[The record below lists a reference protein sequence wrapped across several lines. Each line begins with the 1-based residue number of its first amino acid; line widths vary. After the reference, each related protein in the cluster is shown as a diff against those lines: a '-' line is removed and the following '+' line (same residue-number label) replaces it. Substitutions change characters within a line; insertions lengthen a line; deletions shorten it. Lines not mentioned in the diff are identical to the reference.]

1 MLGGKG
7 LSFLWKVILAQAGPS
22 ALGFVQLSLV
32 SLTLLANLC
41 LLGLQTTIIRFITI
55 MRQRK
60 QPKAADAVLLF
71 TFKVSMS
78 VALILSIV
86 VWVLPSLARDTL
98 QLHSMSDT
106 SIRLLMSALPFFLAS
121 ELLVSYFNATQ
132 QMVQYGLGK
141 YVLQPF
147 FRLLLL
153 FIVLFSPFATEFS
166 VVLHIVLAG
175 VLSTVV
181 LFVMSVLWKDRS
193 RWSVSLEDSYRQEF
207 LDYSVPVAGSFL
219 LFIAYGTIDTFLI
232 SRSMAIEYVG
242 LYSALL
248 LLVELTD
255 VVFLPSLNLLYA
267 HLGSFE
273 KNLSAGTRF
282 VAEKM
287 VVFVVLALL
296 VFMSMAMFKDTLIT
310 FILGNEYMSI
320 SVFVLPLLVAKLLET
335 TLLFPLRHLLDFY
348 GYVRLTLGFMAITLL
363 TKIIAGAYFTHLY
376 GIWGIVL
383 TVAAVNSLH
392 VVACIVAVGIILRFQ
407 VRRSS
412 QTL

>member
-7 LSFLWKVILAQAGPS
+7 LSFLWKVVLAQAGPS

-41 LLGLQTTIIRFITI
+41 LLGLQTTIIRFIAI

-78 VALILSIV
+78 VALVLSVV

-98 QLHSMSDT
+98 QLHSLSDT
-106 SIRLLMSALPFFLAS
+106 SIRLLMGALPFFVAS

-132 QMVQYGLGK
+132 QMVRYGLGK

-153 FIVLFSPFATEFS
+153 FVVLFSPFAPEFG

-181 LFVMSVLWKDRS
+181 LFAMSMLWKDRS

-273 KNLSAGTRF
+273 KNLAAGTRF
-282 VAEKM
+282 VVEKM
-287 VVFVVLALL
+287 AVFVVLALL
-296 VFMSMAMFKDTLIT
+296 VFMAMALFKDTLIT
-310 FILGNEYMSI
+310 FILGSEYMSI

-348 GYVRLTLGFMAITLL
+348 GYVRLTLGFMTITLL

-376 GIWGIVL
+376 GIWGLVL
-383 TVAAVNSLH
+383 TVAAVNTLH
-392 VVACIVAVGIILRFQ
+392 VVACIVALGVILRFQ
-407 VRRSS
+407 VLRSS